1 MHSRRTKKRTD
12 RGSKLREAVTEN
24 NNKVAQA
31 VSEGIKSIE
40 KSNVTSNTLL
50 LEVKT
55 IKECMLVL

>member
-31 VSEGIKSIE
+31 VSEGIKFIE

-55 IKECMLVL
+55 IKEGMLVL

>member
-12 RGSKLREAVTEN
+12 RGSKLREAITEN

-31 VSEGIKSIE
+31 ISEGIKSIE

-55 IKECMLVL
+55 IKEGMLVL